1 MNWLFISV
9 VAQIVLG
16 TSAVFDKILL
26 RRGFFDPISYTFW
39 SAILGLSAFVLVPF
53 GSLAAPLEI
62 IFIALLGG
70 VFFIIATY
78 FFFLALKLGEA
89 SVALPIIGG
98 LAPISTL
105 IFASIFLDGHLSG
118 GQLAGF
124 LLLVFGGIFFLG
136 AERREVRPVLFLVA
150 FSSAVLF
157 GISNVLT
164 KIVFDASSFVA
175 GLVWV
180 RVGGAFA
187 MTVPL
192 FSPSFRGKIAASLH
206 AGEVKHRFLYVLN
219 RVYSAGGILLLSA
232 ALFLAYP
239 ALVDASSSLKYV
251 VIVVAAWLMLQ
262 ERFHGRVLVFKIVG
276 IFLIVGGLAGLA
288 LVEYARSIPVDSAR
302 NIGWGVT
309 FSQKFSEQL
318 GLDWQKNFDA
328 ILTDLKPK
336 KIRLVAYWDEIEKWR
351 GVYDFSDLDWLL
363 LRSRNVDAEVIFV
376 IGMKVPRWPEC
387 FIPSWVDPL
396 APEEREDALREY
408 MRMVVERY
416 KKNPE
421 IKIWQVEN
429 EPYLAFGECPDR
441 PDGFLEK
448 EIALVKSIDPSR
460 PVLVTD
466 GGEFGDWYRAVMA
479 GDVFGTTMYRKVY
492 PRFLGPIFGVIEYPI
507 APSFFPFKEKLVRF
521 LTGERDKL
529 FLAVELQGEAWGEA
543 ELHLLPL
550 EEQFAI
556 FPPEYFQETIEYA
569 RETGFDEYYLWGAEW
584 WYWLKEKQNK
594 PEMWDIA
601 KETIQSTKK

>member
-1 MNWLFISV
+1 
-9 VAQIVLG
+9 
-16 TSAVFDKILL
+16 
-26 RRGFFDPISYTFW
+26 
-39 SAILGLSAFVLVPF
+39 
-53 GSLAAPLEI
+53 
-62 IFIALLGG
+62 
-70 VFFIIATY
+70 
-78 FFFLALKLGEA
+78 
-89 SVALPIIGG
+89 
-98 LAPISTL
+98 
-105 IFASIFLDGHLSG
+105 
-118 GQLAGF
+118 
-124 LLLVFGGIFFLG
+124 
-136 AERREVRPVLFLVA
+136 
-150 FSSAVLF
+150 
-157 GISNVLT
+157 
-164 KIVFDASSFVA
+164 
-175 GLVWV
+175 
-180 RVGGAFA
+180 
-187 MTVPL
+187 
-192 FSPSFRGKIAASLH
+192 
-206 AGEVKHRFLYVLN
+206 
-219 RVYSAGGILLLSA
+219 
-232 ALFLAYP
+232 
-239 ALVDASSSLKYV
+239 
-251 VIVVAAWLMLQ
+251 
-262 ERFHGRVLVFKIVG
+262 
-276 IFLIVGGLAGLA
+276 
-288 LVEYARSIPVDSAR
+288 
-302 NIGWGVT
+302 
-309 FSQKFSEQL
+309 
-318 GLDWQKNFDA
+318 
-328 ILTDLKPK
+328 
-336 KIRLVAYWDEIEKWR
+336 
-351 GVYDFSDLDWLL
+351 
-363 LRSRNVDAEVIFV
+363 
-376 IGMKVPRWPEC
+376 MKVPRWPEC

-492 PRFLGPIFGVIEYPI
+492 PRFLGPIFGVIDYPI

-601 KETIQSTKK
+601 KETIQSKPVS